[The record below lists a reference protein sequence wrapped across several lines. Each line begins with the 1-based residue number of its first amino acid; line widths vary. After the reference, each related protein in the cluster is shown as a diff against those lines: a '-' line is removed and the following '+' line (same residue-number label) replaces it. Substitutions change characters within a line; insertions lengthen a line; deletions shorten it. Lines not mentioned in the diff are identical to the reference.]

1 MYVYIY
7 LYMKAW
13 CCLSPELATVC
24 PCVCVQ
30 EKAAL
35 EERVRE
41 LEKKWEGERGEL
53 EQQLLRERE
62 RVQDSDSA
70 AKSRETELLLV

>member
-1 MYVYIY
+1 MFVI
-7 LYMKAW
+7 
-13 CCLSPELATVC
+13 SVP
-24 PCVCVQ
+24 Q

-41 LEKKWEGERGEL
+41 LEKKWEGERSEL
-53 EQQLLRERE
+53 EEQLQRERE

-70 AKSRETELLLV
+70 AQSRETELLLV